1 MFVLIV
7 LVNYPDNTTQMPHD
21 YAMFCILGS
30 VEVNIA
36 IVSGQYMSLSAIRF
50 NY

>member
-1 MFVLIV
+1 MFVLV
-7 LVNYPDNTTQMPHD
+7 ELVNYDNNTTQMPYD

-36 IVSGQYMSLSAIRF
+36 IVSGEQPKL
-50 NY
+50 